1 MTRVMDDKGI
11 HCVVLIHEDDIL
23 YMKNVLEWAS
33 EHYLDNLKTKEE
45 DYTRFD
51 QRRKGIISKYVK
63 QLEEDD
69 NEQRTFPDA
78 WTLSKAQPQR
88 RKR

>member
-1 MTRVMDDKGI
+1 MTRVVDDKGT

-23 YMKNVLEWAS
+23 YMKDVLEWAS
-33 EHYLDNLKTKEE
+33 EHYLDDLKTKGE

-51 QRRKGIISKYVK
+51 RIRKDIISKYVK

-78 WTLSKAQPQR
+78 WTLPKVQPQR